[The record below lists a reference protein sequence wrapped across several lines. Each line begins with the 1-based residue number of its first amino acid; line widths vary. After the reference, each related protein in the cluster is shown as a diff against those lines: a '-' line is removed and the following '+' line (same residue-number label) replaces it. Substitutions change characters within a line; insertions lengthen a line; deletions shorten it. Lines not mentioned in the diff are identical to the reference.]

1 MYNTSMNT
9 PIEEVEKALHIEDVD
24 RDFLLRIVQPGLS
37 GLMDGSISTLAPLF
51 AAAYATNNPHVALL
65 VGTSAAVGA
74 AISMAFTEA
83 LSDTG
88 EHTGRGHPVI
98 RGGIVG
104 VMTFLGGILHTL
116 PFLLTNLNAALYL
129 AYMVVG
135 LELVAIAYI
144 RYRYFKTSFW
154 FSVVQVVFGG
164 ALVFAAGLLIGS
176 A

>member
-1 MYNTSMNT
+1 MQN
-9 PIEEVEKALHIEDVD
+9 EVVHEVEAALHIEDVD
-24 RDFLLRIVQPGLS
+24 RAFLLKVVQPGLI

-51 AAAYATNNPHVALL
+51 AAAYATSSPHIAFL

-74 AISMAFTEA
+74 AISMAFAEA

-88 EHTGRGHPVI
+88 EHTGRGHPMV

-104 VMTFLGGILHTL
+104 AMTFVGGILHTL
-116 PFLLTNLNAALYL
+116 PFLLPHITSALAA
-129 AYMVVG
+129 AYVVVAA
-135 LELVAIAYI
+135 ELITIAYI
-144 RYRYFKTSFW
+144 RYRYFKMSFW
-154 FSVVQVVFGG
+154 LSVVQVIFGG